1 MKSTRSYRRMG
12 PSIGSVLLGL
22 LLAVAGCA
30 KQEAQPPP
38 PNAVPQIAA
47 IAPPSVVAGSA
58 GFTLTVNGAG
68 FVSGASVQWN
78 GANKPTTLVNSAQ
91 LTAEIRAEDVAK
103 AGTTNVTVF
112 NPAPGGG
119 TSAGTMFAINN
130 PAPRLPG
137 ISPNEAL
144 AGVAGLTITATGT
157 GFVQE
162 SVVRWNG
169 SDRPTTYVNAT
180 ELRAS
185 IQAADLGTP
194 GLATVSVFNP
204 GPGGGVSETTPFTIR
219 DPIQS
224 TPAGIAMRAS
234 VSRTGGDSNGA
245 SYNTAISGNGRY
257 VAFASV
263 ASNVWENDTNGDSD
277 VFLADTC
284 LGVGGN
290 CTPSRT
296 QVSVASDGGPANGGS
311 FEPAL
316 DLNGRHVAFYSF
328 GSNLVTGDTNDLADS
343 FVRDTCLG
351 ASGACT
357 PKTVRVSVS
366 SSGSE
371 GNNGAFDPV
380 ITPDGRFVAFRSS
393 ASNLVAN
400 DQNGADDIFVHD
412 RDADGDGI
420 FDEPGAMAT
429 TRVSL
434 GLNGEELQNPSATPA
449 LSANGR
455 YVAFMGDSQGSGV
468 VELMFRDTCQ
478 GAPAGCTPG
487 TALVG
492 LVNFDS
498 EDADSRPPA
507 MSADGRFVAF
517 SSFANDLVGNDTN
530 FTEDVFLRDTC
541 AGAPAGCTPSTT
553 RISLTSDDGES
564 DGDSLFPSISEGGRF
579 VSFQSNALNLV
590 NGDTNNAMDIF
601 VRDTCWGASSGCK
614 PTTLRVSVATDGTQ
628 GDSHSFDPALCADG
642 RIVAFASTAATL
654 VAGDGNSV
662 QDIFVAITGV
672 NRSGNGAAVLE
683 ANKGGSG
690 SWGRSLALRAGR

>member
-1 MKSTRSYRRMG
+1 MG

-22 LLAVAGCA
+22 LLAVAGCT

-58 GFTLTVNGAG
+58 GFILTVNGNS

-91 LTAEIRAEDVAK
+91 LTAEISAQDVGRARMI
-103 AGTTNVTVF
+103 NVTVF

-119 TSAGTMFAINN
+119 TSAATVFSINN
-130 PAPRLPG
+130 PTPQLPAIAPTQ
-137 ISPNEAL
+137 A
-144 AGVAGLTITATGT
+144 VAGEPGVTITASGT

-169 SDRPTTYVNAT
+169 SDRPTTYVSAV
-180 ELRAS
+180 ELRANL
-185 IQAADLGTP
+185 QATDLATP
-194 GLATVSVFNP
+194 GTGTVAVFNP
-204 GPGGGVSETTPFTIR
+204 GPGGGVSETMLFTIQDR
-219 DPIQS
+219 IQS
-224 TPAGIAMRAS
+224 TPPGIAMRAS

-257 VAFASV
+257 IAFASA
-263 ASNVWENDTNGDSD
+263 ASNLVENDTNADSD
-277 VFLADTC
+277 VYLADSC
-284 LGVGGN
+284 LGAPGN
-290 CTPSRT
+290 CIPSRSLM
-296 QVSVASDGGPANGGS
+296 SVASDGGPANGGS

-316 DLNGRHVAFYSF
+316 DQGGRYVAFYSF
-328 GSNLVTGDTNDLADS
+328 GSNLVTGDTNEAKDI

-351 ASGACT
+351 GSGACT

-478 GAPAGCTPG
+478 GAPTGCTPG

-507 MSADGRFVAF
+507 LSADGRFVAF
-517 SSFANDLVGNDTN
+517 SSFANNLVGNDTN

-541 AGAPAGCTPSTT
+541 AGAAAGCTPSTT

-628 GDSHSFDPALCADG
+628 GDSHSFDPALSADG
-642 RIVAFASTAATL
+642 RIVAFASTATTL

-662 QDIFVAITGV
+662 QDIFVAITGL

-690 SWGRSLALRAGR
+690 SSGRSFVLRAGR